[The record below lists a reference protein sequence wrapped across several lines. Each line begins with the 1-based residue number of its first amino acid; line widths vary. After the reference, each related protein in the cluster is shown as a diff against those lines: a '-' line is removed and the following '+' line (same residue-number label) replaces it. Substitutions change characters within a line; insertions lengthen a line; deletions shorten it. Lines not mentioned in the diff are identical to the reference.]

1 MDKALRV
8 QLRNQPDL
16 YRAMGESCLALRLWR
31 RAEEAFRTM
40 LDIDPASANAHLG
53 LAECLLPRRRFAE
66 ALQEATA
73 AAGLVYHQP
82 RAHYTAG
89 VALSKLGRYEEASA
103 ALQTAV
109 SQNPVFPRAHRRLA
123 RLYAGPLED
132 AERAT
137 QHRELEQ
144 QCRRRLAD
152 YRDGKPVPSRHA
164 LLIDEGTAVLG
175 ADLPGTDA
183 GKALDDTIVVVSGLP
198 RSGTSMM
205 MQMLAAGGCPV
216 LVDDRRAADESN
228 QRGYF
233 EFEAATRLAQDHGWL
248 DQATGKAVKIVAQLL
263 PRLPLHRK
271 YRVIFMERPLTEVV
285 ASQQMMLER
294 LGRSNQRSAS
304 AQLARTFH
312 KQVETVGKILTNHAR
327 QISVVSVNYAEA
339 LSNPRETAARVNRF
353 LGGTLDESAM
363 AAAVS
368 PALRHQVS

>member
-1 MDKALRV
+1 MPTWV
-8 QLRNQPDL
+8 WP
-16 YRAMGESCLALRLWR
+16 
-31 RAEEAFRTM
+31 
-40 LDIDPASANAHLG
+40 NACCPG
-53 LAECLLPRRRFAE
+53 AVLPRRCKKP
-66 ALQEATA
+66 
-73 AAGLVYHQP
+73 P
-82 RAHYTAG
+82 RPPAWSTISLAHYTAG

-339 LSNPRETAARVNRF
+339 LLIRARPLRGSIDSWAAPSTNPPWLRPSRLRCVIRSHDDAIVWSRITRRVLLAGLQLTPTCR
-353 LGGTLDESAM
+353 
-363 AAAVS
+363 
-368 PALRHQVS
+368 